1 MRLNSTAK
9 GLALSLLA
17 LTALT
22 GVAQAATTVK
32 VYMGQLYAPDSDPK
46 SKATMDGIVADY
58 EKLHPDT
65 TIQIIPWLGGDQS
78 TYFAWLATR
87 YAAGDEPDIGW
98 SHYYTRNAEPDRWTP
113 LNQYLDGP
121 NDYVAAGQPG
131 HDHWTDE
138 FFDNVKAQIRA
149 PDGNFYQVN
158 TDWVETGLFINNDL
172 MKTNGIDSTKWKTWT
187 DFIDSCKDL
196 RAKGIQ
202 PLGVFS
208 TPGWS
213 TDQWLD
219 TLLISAAFADQIP
232 SWHLPKYENPFMSAR
247 QLTPEEM
254 AKATHDGKFSTK
266 DPRFDTFLDLTQ
278 EVTKN
283 CLVEGFAGITG
294 LDQIMNL
301 FFNDKVAMAWLGTW
315 NAPTVRDTAKFSV
328 TTTYFPP
335 FTSENS
341 KYLTTPTIY
350 RVGGPSSSG
359 QFGISSG
366 AAERGTLDAAVDFL
380 KYMTAPD
387 QAQKIAAYDEG
398 NLPVIKGV
406 TPAPVAQ
413 GFTAISQLPER
424 GITDAVSRFNGEQY
438 GTPHNRLMQSFMLGE
453 ISRDEM
459 KTQYQALLD
468 QAVKDQ
474 CDANAANWDWCSK

>member
-1 MRLNSTAK
+1 MRLNRLTS
-9 GLALSLLA
+9 GLAMGLLG

-22 GVAQAATTVK
+22 GVAYAETTVK
-32 VYMGQLYAPDSDPK
+32 VYMGQLYAPDSDPR
-46 SKATMDGIVADY
+46 SKETMDAIAAEY
-58 EKLHPDT
+58 QALHPDT
-65 TIQIIPWLGGDQS
+65 KIEFVPWLGGDQS
-78 TYFAWLATR
+78 TYFAWLSTR

-98 SHYYTRNAEPDRWTP
+98 SHYYTRNAEADRWTA
-113 LNQYLDGP
+113 LNTYLDGP
-121 NDYVAAGQPG
+121 NEYVAAGQPG
-131 HDHWTDE
+131 HDKWSDE

-149 PDGNFYQVN
+149 SDGNWYQVN
-158 TDWVETGLFINNDL
+158 TNWVETGLFVNNDL
-172 MKTNGIDSTKWKTWT
+172 MAKNGINTDWKTWT
-187 DFIDSCKDL
+187 DFINSCKDL

-202 PLGVFS
+202 PLGVFA

-232 SWHLPKYENPFMSAR
+232 SWHLPAYENPFMTAR

-254 AKATHDGKFSTK
+254 AKATKDGKFSTK
-266 DPRFDTFLDLTQ
+266 DPRFDTFLDLTK
-278 EVTKN
+278 EVTDN
-283 CLVEGFAGITG
+283 CLVEGFAGITS

-341 KYLTTPTIY
+341 KFLTEPTIY

-366 AAERGTLDAAVDFL
+366 AADRGTLDASVDFL
-380 KYMTAPD
+380 KYLTAPA
-387 QAQKIAAYDEG
+387 QAQRIAGYDEG

-406 TPAPVAQ
+406 EPAEVAK
-413 GFTAISQLPER
+413 GFSAISQLPER
-424 GITDAVSRFNGEQY
+424 GITDAVSRYNGEQY
-438 GTPHNRLMQSFMLGE
+438 GTPHNRLLQSFMLGE

-468 QAVKDQ
+468 KAVADQ
-474 CDANAANWDWCSK
+474 CEANSWDWCGQ

>member
-1 MRLNSTAK
+1 MRLNSTLK
-9 GLALSLLA
+9 GLAISLLA

-22 GVAQAATTVK
+22 GVAQAETTVK

-46 SKATMDGIVADY
+46 SKATIDGIVADY

-65 TIQIIPWLGGDQS
+65 RIEVIPWLGGDQS
-78 TYFAWLATR
+78 SYFAWLTTR

-98 SHYYTRNAEPDRWTP
+98 SHYYTRNAEPDRWTA
-113 LNQYLDGP
+113 LNAYLDGP

-158 TDWVETGLFINNDL
+158 TNWVETGLFINNDL
-172 MKTNGIDSTKWKTWT
+172 MKQNGIDTTKWATWT
-187 DFIDSCKDL
+187 DFINSCKDL

-232 SWHLPKYENPFMSAR
+232 SWHLPKYENPFMKER

-266 DPRFDTFLDLTQ
+266 DPRFETFLDLTE

-283 CLVEGFAGITG
+283 CLVEGFAGITS

-341 KYLTTPTIY
+341 KYLSAPTIY

-366 AAERGTLDAAVDFL
+366 AADRGTLDAAVDFL
-380 KYMTAPD
+380 KYLTAPD
-387 QAQKIAAYDEG
+387 QAQKIAGYDEG

-453 ISRDEM
+453 ISRDDM
-459 KTQYQALLD
+459 RAQYQALLD

-474 CDANAANWDWCSK
+474 CDANATSWDWCSK